1 MHYFLQRALWN
12 EPQRSL
18 KTNLKRC
25 TAGCLKQPS
34 VVDWLEFSEQLVELR
49 SYSVSNSRSGGDWKH
64 DSGVARDTAADVMG
78 LVSLFFGVNQPF
90 AANQQEI
97 YILDTSFSLQSTTHP
112 CCWLQQC
119 IYHII
124 MYMHWLRLPAK
135 LASRVRVRVS
145 MPACLSSVASSR
157 HLTYP
162 WRLNAAVSI
171 VRFCA
176 ILRAG
181 RRGRVT
187 HSASTR
193 RQQLS
198 ARRGPQD
205 LKQPQKQHLVN
216 QIKHIYST

>member
-1 MHYFLQRALWN
+1 MHCRLPETAVCRRLVRVLWTASGVEVIQRFQQSRRRLKAWQWCCQRYCCRCHGALF
-12 EPQRSL
+12 PILRRQPTIRC
-18 KTNLKRC
+18 KTTGNLYLRHIF
-25 TAGCLKQPS
+25 QPS
-34 VVDWLEFSEQLVELR
+34 EYNTPVLLIATMYLSH
-49 SYSVSNSRSGGDWKH
+49 N
-64 DSGVARDTAADVMG
+64 
-78 LVSLFFGVNQPF
+78 
-90 AANQQEI
+90 
-97 YILDTSFSLQSTTHP
+97 
-112 CCWLQQC
+112 
-119 IYHII
+119 